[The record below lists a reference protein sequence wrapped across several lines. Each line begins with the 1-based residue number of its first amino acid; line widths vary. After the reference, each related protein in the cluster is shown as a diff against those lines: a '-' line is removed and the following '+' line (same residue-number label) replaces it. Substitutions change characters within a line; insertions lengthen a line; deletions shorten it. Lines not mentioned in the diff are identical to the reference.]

1 MIIII
6 SPAKTLDFTPLQKT
20 IQSTTPIFEKEA
32 DYLAT
37 LLNSKTPQ
45 QLSELLATNT
55 KLTELS
61 FDRFQKWN
69 ATDTLKDT
77 KQAMF
82 VYYGQVFRGLDA
94 TSMNE
99 DELLFAQKHL
109 RILSGLY
116 GILKPL
122 DKIRPHR
129 LEMAARMNNESG
141 KDLYAFW
148 RDKVTG
154 SVKEDFE
161 KLLRSKKDNDPHSS
175 KSNTNQVLINLAS
188 DEYASVINYKKLTTR
203 IITPTFKDFY
213 KGRYAIISAY
223 SKRARGM
230 MSRFIVQNAI
240 TDPENMKLFDS
251 EGYYYNEQ
259 LTKDHRWI
267 FTRG

>member
-20 IQSTTPIFEKEA
+20 IHSSNPVFEKEA

-37 LLNSKTPQ
+37 LLNTKTPQ
-45 QLSELLATNT
+45 QLSELLATNA

-69 ATDTLKDT
+69 ATETLNGI

-82 VYYGQVFRGLDA
+82 VYNGQVFRGLDA
-94 TSMNE
+94 ASMNE
-99 DELLFAQKHL
+99 DEILFAQSHL

-129 LEMAARMNNESG
+129 LEMAARMSNKSG

-161 KLLRSKKDNDPHSS
+161 KLMQSKRDKDQHPCNA
-175 KSNTNQVLINLAS
+175 NTKQVLINLAS
-188 DEYASVINYKKLTTR
+188 EEYASVINYKKLASR
-203 IITPTFKDFY
+203 VITPTFKDYY

-230 MSRFIVQNAI
+230 MSRFIIQNAI
-240 TDPENMKLFDS
+240 TDPENMKLFDA

-259 LTKDHRWI
+259 LTKDHQWI

>member
-20 IQSTTPIFEKEA
+20 IQSSTPIFEKEA
-32 DYLAT
+32 DQLAK
-37 LLNSKTPQ
+37 LLNTKTPQ
-45 QLSELLATNT
+45 QLSNLLATNA

-69 ATDTLKDT
+69 AEDTLRNT

-94 TSMNE
+94 ASMNE
-99 DELLFAQKHL
+99 DEILFAQKHL

-129 LEMAARMNNESG
+129 LEMAARLNNVSG

-148 RDKVTG
+148 RDKITNAI
-154 SVKEDFE
+154 KNDFCD
-161 KLLRSKKDNDPHSS
+161 LLQYKKIIGENDI
-175 KSNTNQVLINLAS
+175 SNKTNQVLINLAS

-203 IITPTFKDFY
+203 VIAPTFKDFY
-213 KGRYAIISAY
+213 KGRYSIISAY

-230 MSRFIVQNAI
+230 MSRFIIQNAI
-240 TDPENMKLFDS
+240 TDPENMKLFDC

-259 LTKDHRWI
+259 LTKDHQWI

>member
-6 SPAKTLDFTPLQKT
+6 SPAKTLDFSPLQKT
-20 IQSTTPIFEKEA
+20 IRSTTPLFEKEA

-37 LLNSKTPQ
+37 LLNGKTPQ
-45 QLSELLATNT
+45 QLSELLATNA

-69 ATDTLKDT
+69 AADTLKDT
-77 KQAMF
+77 KQALF

-94 TSMNE
+94 ASM
-99 DELLFAQKHL
+99 DETEILFAQNHL

-148 RDKVTG
+148 RDKITESIKNDFGDLLQAKKNTG
-154 SVKEDFE
+154 A
-161 KLLRSKKDNDPHSS
+161 NNHSNNS
-175 KSNTNQVLINLAS
+175 NQVLINLAS
-188 DEYASVINYKKLTTR
+188 DEYASVIDYKKLTMR
-203 IITPTFKDFY
+203 VITPTFKDFY

-230 MSRFIVQNAI
+230 MSRFIIQNGLS
-240 TDPENMKLFDS
+240 DPENLKLFDD